1 MCAEK
6 NLSISLHKLEQ
17 WGLGSVFGRIDI
29 VTLNATVPRLGGHK
43 KHHKQVHLHIRAIA
57 QCYIASWRRSHCPAI
72 ASFFDRLA

>member
-1 MCAEK
+1 MRIAIARTSRFRHCISTGFVCAEK

-57 QCYIASWRRSHCPAI
+57 QCYG
-72 ASFFDRLA
+72 